1 MPLASILSASALAT
15 ALESLGSDSSPA
27 LAAALA
33 GFSGR
38 IAMYFPLAVPM
49 SPFFFAASAS
59 RINLSISSLGR
70 EGSTI
75 AATTW
80 FTGGLLLAG
89 VGVLTAE
96 VSLVVSD
103 PIWEALVCSLP
114 APSAL
119 LLAASALP

>member
-33 GFSGR
+33 GFSDR

-49 SPFFFAASAS
+49 SPFFFAVSAS

-89 VGVLTAE
+89 VGVLRG
-96 VSLVVSD
+96 VLSLAMSD
-103 PIWEALVCSLP
+103 RIWEILLSGLP
-114 APSAL
+114 GPSAL
-119 LLAASALP
+119 ILAAWM

>member
-15 ALESLGSDSSPA
+15 ALEALGSDASPA

-33 GFSGR
+33 GFSDR

-75 AATTW
+75 AATKW
-80 FTGGLLLAG
+80 FIGGLLLAG
-89 VGVLTAE
+89 GVVLTG
-96 VSLVVSD
+96 VFSLVMSER
-103 PIWEALVCSLP
+103 IWGILLCGLP
-114 APSAL
+114 GPSAL
-119 LLAASALP
+119 MLAAWV